1 MPATAPETSTPTTRV
16 PTRALAVAATVGVLG
31 FLACVTL
38 AAAWYPGGTWMNR
51 RAVGHSLWGNYLCD
65 LMQLRARNGEPM
77 PVASLVARA
86 GTLLMCVA
94 LACFFEQVARLARA
108 RATTQV
114 TLARVTRGFGVVGS
128 ALACAIPFLPS
139 DHARVGHLVAVV
151 ASFLPCLV
159 ACIAAAAL
167 CLRAPAT
174 SRAVKLAALVTVI
187 VGGLDGG
194 LYILAY
200 VSFWLGYVPPRETQ
214 LLVNELL
221 PALQRVAMIALAA
234 WILAVSAERRHH

>member
-1 MPATAPETSTPTTRV
+1 MPASAPETSSPRTRV
-16 PTRALAVAATVGVLG
+16 RTRALAAVSILGVLG
-31 FLACVTL
+31 FLVCVTL

-51 RAVGHSLWGNYLCD
+51 RAIGHSLWGNYLCD

-77 PVASLVARA
+77 PVGSVVARA

-94 LACFFEQVARLARA
+94 MACFYEQVARLERTSA
-108 RATTQV
+108 
-114 TLARVTRGFGVVGS
+114 LAGVTRSVGLLGA

-139 DHARVGHLVAVV
+139 DQFRVGHLVAVV
-151 ASFLPCLV
+151 AAFLPSLV
-159 ACIAAAAL
+159 ACAAAAAL
-167 CLRAPAT
+167 CLRSPT
-174 SRAVKLAALVTVI
+174 SSRAIKLAALVAVI
-187 VGGLDGG
+187 FGGLDGG

-221 PALQRVAMIALAA
+221 PALQRVASFALVA
-234 WILAVSAERRHH
+234 WVLAVALQSRDD